1 MSDVADIDLGELPD
15 AQQTALIRLMLYVS
29 GRVHELVGEV
39 FSALERKVRT
49 VADDD
54 GSVPSESYFGL
65 RDTAESAWAT
75 FWKEYQE
82 LFTQAQRH
90 AAAIP
95 YGVLAV
101 QHDTLSAGV
110 EGVATEARRGAGA
123 AFAADLDDVIA
134 AANDRV
140 LGGLRLSRRLWDL
153 NNGGYETLEQTLLT
167 GIADGQSAVQLARAL
182 EQYLGAG
189 AECPRWTWQRL
200 RLSKKRI
207 AAGDTTGLIG
217 GSPCAARGVAY
228 NALRLAHTEIQ
239 AATQLATARVLSRS
253 PWVEAVQIRLSGA
266 HPKPDICDQHA
277 DGGPNGGGIYPV
289 GDQPMPPY
297 HPFCMCYQA
306 AVLVSA
312 DTFRNRLRSYIA
324 GTSDEALDDYRSWL
338 GVEREALPLTA
349 LIPLLALA
357 LAGWLS
363 SDPDEMEDLIN
374 ADPAGA

>member
-1 MSDVADIDLGELPD
+1 M
-15 AQQTALIRLMLYVS
+15 
-29 GRVHELVGEV
+29 
-39 FSALERKVRT
+39 
-49 VADDD
+49 
-54 GSVPSESYFGL
+54 
-65 RDTAESAWAT
+65 
-75 FWKEYQE
+75 
-82 LFTQAQRH
+82 
-90 AAAIP
+90 
-95 YGVLAV
+95 
-101 QHDTLSAGV
+101 
-110 EGVATEARRGAGA
+110 
-123 AFAADLDDVIA
+123 
-134 AANDRV
+134 
-140 LGGLRLSRRLWDL
+140 
-153 NNGGYETLEQTLLT
+153 
-167 GIADGQSAVQLARAL
+167 
-182 EQYLGAG
+182 
-189 AECPRWTWQRL
+189 
-200 RLSKKRI
+200 
-207 AAGDTTGLIG
+207 
-217 GSPCAARGVAY
+217 
-228 NALRLAHTEIQ
+228 
-239 AATQLATARVLSRS
+239 LSRS